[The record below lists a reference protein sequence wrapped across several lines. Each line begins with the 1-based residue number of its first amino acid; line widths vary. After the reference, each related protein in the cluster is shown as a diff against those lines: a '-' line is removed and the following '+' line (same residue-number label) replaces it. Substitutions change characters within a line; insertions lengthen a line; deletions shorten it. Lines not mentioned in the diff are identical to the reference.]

1 MLCWLHGAD
10 FLSPFFFLL
19 FLSFAFLSDFERSK
33 FLSFNSPITNE
44 KAKYM
49 HNQNKALNMHNQQN
63 KTKQNTC
70 TNICK
75 RGGFM
80 QQQHYSLF
88 MYEQAQGFG
97 SNQTCKQQ
105 ILRTTHMSCLD
116 RALLL
121 AHTKWGHRLGISLH

>member
-1 MLCWLHGAD
+1 
-10 FLSPFFFLL
+10 
-19 FLSFAFLSDFERSK
+19 
-33 FLSFNSPITNE
+33 
-44 KAKYM
+44 
-49 HNQNKALNMHNQQN
+49 MHNQQN

-75 RGGFM
+75 QGGFM

-121 AHTKWGHRLGISLH
+121 AHTKWGHRLCISLHWAAAHAFKVGNNTNISGAGIYTVFQINYYTDKISLSNGYYFLNPANLILVLII